1 ATHWRVETLCLDA
14 CVRSF
19 PRRSLAMLNSDN
31 VKKILVYLSLAFVI
45 VSVWR
50 DPAGSADAAGA
61 FLSSV
66 GSFFGTVIDKSVA
79 FLKGLTD

>member
-1 ATHWRVETLCLDA
+1 VETLCSDA
-14 CVRSF
+14 CVRGI
-19 PRRSLAMLNSDN
+19 PEVATMNIEN
-31 VKKILVYLSLAFVI
+31 VKKLLVYLSLAFVV

-66 GSFFGTVIDKSVA
+66 GSFFAAVIDKGSA
-79 FLKGLTD
+79 FLKGLAD